1 MCGIA
6 GYFGT
11 RGLDRERIERCLERM
26 HHRGPD
32 HGAFVEFRND
42 AGRNAYLLAT
52 RLDIIDLKER
62 SNQPLRV
69 GSKWIAYN
77 GELYNYVEVKDDLL
91 TRGRRFATES
101 DTEVLLSAIDVRGT
115 DALDDCE
122 GMWAFSVYDE
132 ADGTLVL
139 SRDRFGEKPLY
150 LYRDESGIYFGSEAK
165 FVFELLGRRLE
176 PNLDHVFRYLVNGYK
191 ALYKRPRT
199 FFEGLEEL
207 PAATFLRID
216 AEGRE
221 HVGRYWSPL
230 AYEPHAEMSYDDA
243 VASARERLI
252 RSVELRLR
260 ADVPLAFAMS
270 GGVDSL
276 SLISI
281 AKRVLGYDVHGFT
294 ILNEDERYSEQDMID
309 LAVAELGVRHT
320 ALATRTDGFLEK
332 MRQIVVHHDAPVATI
347 TYFVHWLL
355 MQSIAG
361 HGYRVSVSGIA
372 GDELFSGYYDHH
384 LAYLYEVRREP
395 KLHTA
400 ALAAWRQHV
409 QPIVRNPYLGNPDLF
424 VENAAERAYMFL
436 NADDFAGYLHAPWY
450 EPFAEERF
458 VDDLLRN
465 RMLNEVVHETVPV
478 MLHEDDLNAM
488 HFSIEN
494 RSPFLDRALFE
505 CAYSIP
511 TRHLVRNGYAKA
523 VLRDAVRG
531 IVPDAV
537 LDSRRKVGFNAPVL
551 DVLDPEARA
560 YLLDDRSV
568 LYEHVSRTKVES
580 ILAKDFLPNSE
591 SKFVFNILNAKLF
604 LDEFAR

>member
-1 MCGIA
+1 MCGVA

-11 RGLDRERIERCLERM
+11 HEIDRERIERCLTLM

-52 RLDIIDLKER
+52 RLDIIDLEER

-69 GSKWIAYN
+69 GSKWIVYN
-77 GELYNYVEVKDDLL
+77 GELYNYVEVKNDLVS
-91 TRGRRFATES
+91 RGRTFATES
-101 DTEVLLSAIDVRGT
+101 DTEVLLTALDERST

-122 GMWAFSVYDE
+122 GMWAFAVYDE
-132 ADGTLVL
+132 SDGTLTL
-139 SRDRFGEKPLY
+139 ARDRFGEKPLY
-150 LYRDESGIYFGSEAK
+150 LYRDASGIYFGSEAK
-165 FVFELLGRRLE
+165 FVFELLGRSLE
-176 PNLDHVFRYLVNGYK
+176 PNLDQVFRYLVNGYK

-207 PAATFLRID
+207 PPATFLQVD
-216 AEGRE
+216 VEGRE
-221 HVGRYWSPL
+221 RTGRYWSPL
-230 AYEPHAEMSYDDA
+230 ASEPREGMSYEEA
-243 VASARERLI
+243 VALARERLI

-294 ILNEDERYSEQDMID
+294 ILNEDERYSEQSMID

-320 ALATRTDGFLEK
+320 ALPTRADGFLDK
-332 MRQIVVHHDAPVATI
+332 MRRIVVHHDAPVATI
-347 TYFVHWLL
+347 TYFMHWLL
-355 MQSIAG
+355 MQSIAS
-361 HGYRVSVSGIA
+361 HGYRVAVSGIA

-384 LAYLYEVRREP
+384 LAYLYEVRNESA
-395 KLHTA
+395 LHAA
-400 ALAAWRQHV
+400 ALAAWNEHV
-409 QPIVRNPYLGNPDLF
+409 RPIVRNPYLGNPDLF
-424 VENAAERAYMFL
+424 VEDPSERAYVFL
-436 NADDFAGYLHAPWY
+436 NADDFAGYLHNGWH
-450 EPFAEERF
+450 EPFAEDRF

-505 CAYSIP
+505 CAFSIP

-531 IVPDAV
+531 IVPDPV

-551 DVLDPEARA
+551 DVLDPEARE
-560 YLLDDRSV
+560 YLLDERSV
-568 LYEHVSRTKVES
+568 LYDHVSREKVVS
-580 ILAKDFLPNSE
+580 ILERDFLPNSE
-591 SKFVFNILNAKLF
+591 SKFVFNLLNTKLF

>member
-11 RGLDRERIERCLERM
+11 SEIDRGRIESCLERM

-69 GSKWIAYN
+69 GAKWIVYN
-77 GELYNYVEVKDDLL
+77 GELYNYLEVRQGLL
-91 TRGRRFATES
+91 ARGRTFATES
-101 DTEVLLSAIDVRGT
+101 DTEVLLTALDERGT
-115 DALDDCE
+115 DALDGCE
-122 GMWAFSVYDE
+122 GMWAFAVYDE
-132 ADGTLVL
+132 GDGSLTLA
-139 SRDRFGEKPLY
+139 RDRFGEKPLY
-150 LYRDESGIYFGSEAK
+150 LYRDDTGLYFGSEAK
-165 FVFELLGRRLE
+165 FIFELLGRRLE
-176 PNLDHVFRYLVNGYK
+176 PNLDQVFRYLVNGYK
-191 ALYKRPRT
+191 SLYKQPRT
-199 FFEGLEEL
+199 FFEHLEEL
-207 PAATFLRID
+207 QPAAFLRLD
-216 AEGRE
+216 RAGRE
-221 HVGRYWSPL
+221 TRGRYWSPL
-230 AYEPHAEMSYDDA
+230 ATQPSDGMSYDEA
-243 VASARERLI
+243 VSSVRERLI

-294 ILNEDERYSEQDMID
+294 ILNEDERYSEQDLIEH
-309 LAVAELGVRHT
+309 AVAELGVPHT
-320 ALATRTDGFLEK
+320 ALPTRTDRFLEK
-332 MRQIVVHHDAPVATI
+332 MRRIVVHHDAPVATI

-355 MQSIAG
+355 MQSIAE
-361 HGYRVSVSGIA
+361 HDYRVSVSGIA

-384 LAYLYEVRREP
+384 LAYLYEVRDEP
-395 KLHTA
+395 VLHA
-400 ALAAWRQHV
+400 GSVAAWQKHV

-424 VENAAERAYMFL
+424 VESPSERSYVFL
-436 NADDFAGYLHAPWY
+436 NADDFADFLRTPWQ
-450 EPFAEERF
+450 EPFREERF

-488 HFSIEN
+488 QFSIEN

-505 CAYSIP
+505 CAYAIP
-511 TRHLVRNGYAKA
+511 TRHLVRDGYAKA
-523 VLRDAVRG
+523 VLRDATRG
-531 IVPDAV
+531 IVPDRI

-551 DVLDPEARA
+551 DVLDREARA
-560 YLLDDRSV
+560 YLLDERSV
-568 LYEHVSRTKVES
+568 LYEHVSRAKVES
-580 ILAKDFLPNSE
+580 ILDKDYLPNSE
-591 SKFVFNILNAKLF
+591 SKFVFNLLNAKLF
-604 LDEFAR
+604 LDEFA